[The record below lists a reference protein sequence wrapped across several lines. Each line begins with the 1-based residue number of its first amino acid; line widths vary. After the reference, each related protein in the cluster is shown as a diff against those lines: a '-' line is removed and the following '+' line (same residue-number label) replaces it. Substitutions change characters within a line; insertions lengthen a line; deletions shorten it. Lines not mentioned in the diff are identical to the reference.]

1 MVGGALTL
9 SDPDRLFKAF
19 DLFDSD
25 RNGRIDRA
33 EFRRLLEALG
43 GATSAE
49 FDLGFDRIDTDRTG
63 TIDVVEFSKWWT
75 KR

>member
-1 MVGGALTL
+1 VVGGALTVTDL
-9 SDPDRLFKAF
+9 DLLFKTF
-19 DLFDSD
+19 DRFDGD

-43 GATSAE
+43 GASSAE
-49 FDLGFDRIDTDRTG
+49 LDLGFDRIDADRTG

-75 KR
+75 SR